1 MRRATGSR
9 YARPSGFTLIELM
22 ITVAILGVL
31 AAIVVPSYNEYVIRS
46 KLTEAQ
52 SKLGD
57 MRGQMERYFLDNRT
71 YRDTTNALC
80 GVDDAA
86 INMSANYNADSGR
99 SFDISCAAPTTTTYT
114 ITATGL
120 ASKGMGSF
128 VFTINQANARTSVG
142 PSPWPTTA
150 VNCWFVR
157 KNGDC
162 S

>member
-9 YARPSGFTLIELM
+9 YARPSGFTLIEMM
-22 ITVAILGVL
+22 ITVAIVGVL
-31 AAIVVPSYNEYVIRS
+31 AAIVVPSYNEYVIRG

-71 YRDTTNALC
+71 YQDTGGTLC
-80 GVDDAA
+80 GIDDAA
-86 INMSANYNADSGR
+86 INMSAAYNGDAGR
-99 SFDISCAAPTTTTYT
+99 SFDVSCAAPTATTYV

-120 ASKGMGSF
+120 SSRGMGSF
-128 VFTINQANARTSVG
+128 ILTVNQANARTSVG

-157 KNGDC
+157 KSGEC